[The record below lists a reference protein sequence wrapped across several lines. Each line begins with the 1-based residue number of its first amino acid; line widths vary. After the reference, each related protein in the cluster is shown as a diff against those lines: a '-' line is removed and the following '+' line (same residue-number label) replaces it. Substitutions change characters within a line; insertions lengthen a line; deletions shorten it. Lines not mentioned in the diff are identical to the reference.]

1 MFWIGLFIGLFIGA
15 NVGLVVL
22 GLFAAKRTG
31 SSHECYDLWF
41 FSRLVEP
48 KVGNMV

>member
-15 NVGLVVL
+15 NVGLVIF

-31 SSHECYDLWF
+31 SPHECYDLKI
-41 FSRLVEP
+41 SHDTSCHI
-48 KVGNMV
+48 